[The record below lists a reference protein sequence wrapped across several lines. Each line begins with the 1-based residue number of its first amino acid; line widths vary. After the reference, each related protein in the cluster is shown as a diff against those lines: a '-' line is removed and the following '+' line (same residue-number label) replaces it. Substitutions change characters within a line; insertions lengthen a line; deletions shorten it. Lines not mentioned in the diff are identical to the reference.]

1 MTEAEQEDYN
11 EPRGF
16 ASRLART
23 IREYWRQRGHDVNV
37 DIKQIWRGTKR
48 YNIIVS
54 DLIDGLPPGR
64 ARRK

>member
-1 MTEAEQEDYN
+1 MTDASENEEYN

-16 ASRLART
+16 ASRLAIT
-23 IREYWRQRGHDVNV
+23 IREYWRQRGHNVSV

-54 DLIDGLPPGR
+54 DLIDGLP
-64 ARRK
+64 RK